1 MTQERIIETTTPDGN
16 VVERTYERDNGPAS
30 VTVNTA
36 PASSGGFSAVMALLL
51 LVAIAVGGYLLFAK
65 SGQETKK
72 DNAVTAAAEDV
83 GAAAKKAGNAVEK
96 AADKIAN

>member
-1 MTQERIIETTTPDGN
+1 MTQERIIETTNADGN

-36 PASSGGFSAVMALLL
+36 PTTGGGFRAVMALLL
-51 LVAIAVGGYLLFAK
+51 LAAIAVGGYMLFAN
-65 SGQETKK
+65 SGRESKK
-72 DNAVTAAAEDV
+72 DNAVAAAADEV